1 MEKRLGISE
10 ARKQFSTIID
20 QVKYGGQNYVI
31 VRRGEPAAAVV
42 PIEVY
47 EQWKAE
53 RQRLFEAIRS
63 VQAANPGADPQEVME
78 AVREA
83 QGALRQHSAE

>member
-10 ARKQFSTIID
+10 ARKQFASIID
-20 QVKYGGQNYVI
+20 QVKYKGENYVI
-31 VRRGEPAAAVV
+31 IRRGEPAAAVV

-53 RQRLFEAIRS
+53 RQQLFETIRT
-63 VQAANPGADPQEVME
+63 VQAANVGADPQEVME
-78 AVREA
+78 AVLEA
-83 QGALRQHSAE
+83 QQAVRQSSVE